1 MTLQHGAHEWLEYA
15 DNDYRAAKVLSA
27 ESPKPYEI
35 IAFHYQQ
42 AAEKYLKARLC
53 EAGIPVAFRYPGES
67 ADKEMAM
74 EARGRCRTFR
84 NAARSGL
91 SLDP

>member
-1 MTLQHGAHEWLEYA
+1 MKPMTSEW
-15 DNDYRAAKVLSA
+15 AAKA
-27 ESPKPYEI
+27 EGDFAMLERESRARKSPDYDGVC
-35 IAFHYQQ
+35 FHAQQ
-42 AAEKYLKARLC
+42 CAEKYLKARLC